1 VHAARESTLP
11 GILIRSGYGVV
22 TQAELLYAAEV
33 QIDKLLAARS
43 YPMLDH
49 SSIILK
55 AVPA

>member
-1 VHAARESTLP
+1 LTTSED
-11 GILIRSGYGVV
+11 GVA

-33 QIDKLLAARS
+33 QIDKLLSARS

-49 SSIILK
+49 SSIVLK